1 MQKDTVL
8 IQNILEGNQEAEEI
22 LYEKYKKIITD
33 FLGKKYSLFHDI
45 EDDVAE
51 ILIKI
56 FMNIS
61 TYDKTKSRFK
71 SWAFNIAKNHV
82 IDKWRSNG
90 TISLTGSNTTCTVS
104 TEGALLNNCITT
116 STAMIGTCGT
126 FTTTNCCAGI
136 EFENCSSINHIS
148 TQISPQD
155 FTLLDMKYVQGY
167 NYTEIGSEFNVSS
180 STISNRVNYI
190 KTKLKKDNPEIISD

>member
-1 MQKDTVL
+1 M
-8 IQNILEGNQEAEEI
+8 EGNLEAEEI

-33 FLGKKYSLFHDI
+33 FLGKKYSLFNDV

-51 ILIKI
+51 ILIKV

-61 TYDKTKSRFK
+61 TYDVTKSKFK
-71 SWAFNIAKNHV
+71 SWVFNIAKNHI
-82 IDKWRSNG
+82 IDKWRNNG
-90 TISLTGSNTTCTVS
+90 TISLTGSNTTCTIS
-104 TEGALLNNCITT
+104 TEDALLNSCITT

-126 FTTTNCCAGI
+126 FTTFNCCAGI

-148 TQISPQD
+148 NQLSPQD

-190 KTKLKKDNPEIISD
+190 KTKLKKNNSEIIYD